1 MLLGGKI
8 RSVVRISKGAKNE
21 GAKIL
26 KGAKFLKG
34 ANNTQNQTNYDQ
46 NKIQNEKVQILINLG
61 ANSTKINARNNL
73 QLFS

>member
-1 MLLGGKI
+1 MLFDGKI
-8 RSVVRISKGAKNE
+8 KYLIRISK

-73 QLFS
+73 QLKFIHIF

>member
-8 RSVVRISKGAKNE
+8 RSVVRISKGAKNK

-34 ANNTQNQTNYDQ
+34 AINTQNKSNYNQ

-61 ANSTKINARNNL
+61 ANSNKINARNDL
-73 QLFS
+73 